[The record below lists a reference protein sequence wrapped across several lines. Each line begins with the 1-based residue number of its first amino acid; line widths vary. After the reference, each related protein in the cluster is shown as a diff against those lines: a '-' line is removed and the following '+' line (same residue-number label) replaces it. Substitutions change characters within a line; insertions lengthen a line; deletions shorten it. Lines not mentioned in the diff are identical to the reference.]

1 MTPLMRSRR
10 GFITLL
16 EFLLLAAMAAVL
28 LLILLPACARPRRLS
43 TTCRNNLRQ
52 VGVGL
57 LLFHDQQAVFPS
69 SGGYAGDPIYLVQ
82 YDIRDGPDAGQ
93 RIGIGY
99 PDRVPEEQ
107 TGSWVYAIRPCLDR
121 RANADAGP
129 SGGRDIALPML
140 LCPARGRPALQPV
153 PTRDPI
159 YAGMAYQSVPED
171 GGSWGKSDYSC
182 NGLAIPPRGSRLLR
196 MAHLGDG
203 LSSTILVGEKAL
215 DPQAYQ
221 TGGWY
226 EDGPVFA
233 GGLGISRTGTL
244 VVCDEIDPARSPT
257 GAFVNN
263 WGSAHP
269 GGAHFLFADG
279 SVRLRPHGSGGQDLL
294 RLLTP
299 NRGATNEVHGDIP

>member
-1 MTPLMRSRR
+1 M
-10 GFITLL
+10 
-16 EFLLLAAMAAVL
+16 
-28 LLILLPACARPRRLS
+28 
-43 TTCRNNLRQ
+43 
-52 VGVGL
+52 GVGL

-140 LCPARGRPALQPV
+140 LCPAHGRPALQPV

-182 NGLAIPPRGSRLLR
+182 NGLAIPPHSSRFSAWR
-196 MAHLGDG
+196 SLGDG

-257 GAFVNN
+257 GA
-263 WGSAHP
+263 SSTT
-269 GGAHFLFADG
+269 GGRPIPAAPFPLRRRLRSLATARQRRAG
-279 SVRLRPHGSGGQDLL
+279 SVEATDAEPRHNQRGPRETSREETRSMPRFATLRRSVRTPRSWSAGRHG
-294 RLLTP
+294 R
-299 NRGATNEVHGDIP
+299 